1 MQDRQLCHSGG
12 EPHNQSIVGFQTT
25 FSTKDSRSVSDL
37 PNTPPLNTKQ
47 TSTVMVLSP
56 GRGTFQ
62 RSAVVFIVLI
72 GRDNSFTQPRT
83 RRNGSIAEKTL
94 LISARRKRH
103 IGGE

>member
-1 MQDRQLCHSGG
+1 
-12 EPHNQSIVGFQTT
+12 
-25 FSTKDSRSVSDL
+25 
-37 PNTPPLNTKQ
+37 
-47 TSTVMVLSP
+47 MVLSP